1 MAKTYAE
8 LLAETLPSRI
18 DTVAE
23 YDRLRHRLL
32 TLLRQLKRTA
42 AERKLIGL
50 LTVLVEDYDRRHALP
65 PDELTPAERLLFL
78 MERSGKHVADL
89 LPVFGER
96 SRVHEALTGKRP
108 ISPTQARKL
117 AEIFRVQAVVFTF
130 AWRG

>member
-8 LLAETLPSRI
+8 LLVETLPSRI

-23 YDRLRHRLL
+23 HDRLRHRLL
-32 TLLRQLKRTA
+32 ALLRQLKRTA

-78 MERSGKHVADL
+78 MERSGKNVIDL

-96 SRVHEALTGKRP
+96 SRVHDALTGRRR
-108 ISPTQARKL
+108 ITATEARRL
-117 AEIFRVQAVVFTF
+117 GEMFRVKAAVFSF
-130 AWRG
+130 DWHG